1 MKKSVRANLIL
12 VLAAHAC
19 FLAEP
24 AVVHAEDANYHPQKF
39 TQPLS
44 AARGTISP
52 AGGSA
57 VYLKPEDRCDL
68 VVKEFG
74 WDRDQCGTIDQL
86 IFGFTPEIDNLT
98 VEKPVSDGYV
108 SLADWDSADR
118 NEEIRSLEDSFKESV
133 KAQSQRIGK
142 NISFDGWLVYP
153 QIDKGRNVLY
163 YANILNWGGDRTIN
177 ISVSI
182 FDRQGYV
189 PIKIVPMNSNI
200 TSDGVQKIVAA
211 SAAAYKPQAG
221 SSYFEFSSGDKVAG
235 YGALGVLA
243 TMLGVKYGGA
253 ASAGLIALLLVVL
266 KKGAFILLLPLV
278 WLRRLFSRNK
288 AGS

>member
-1 MKKSVRANLIL
+1 MNKSVRENLIFIM
-12 VLAAHAC
+12 VAHAC
-19 FLAEP
+19 FLAQP
-24 AVVHAEDANYHPQKF
+24 AIVHAEDTDYHPQNF

-44 AARGTISP
+44 AARGTITP
-52 AGGSA
+52 AGGGA
-57 VYLKPEDRCDL
+57 IYLKPEDRCDL

-118 NEEIRSLEDSFKESV
+118 NEEISSLEESFKESV
-133 KAQSQRIGK
+133 KAQSGRLGQDIR
-142 NISFDGWLVYP
+142 FDGWLVYP
-153 QIDKGRNVLY
+153 QIDKGKNILY
-163 YANILNWGGDRTIN
+163 YANILNWAGDRTIN

-189 PIKIVPMNSNI
+189 PIKIVPVNGNV
-200 TSDGVQKIVAA
+200 TSDAVQKIVEA
-211 SAAAYKPQAG
+211 SADAYKPKAG

-243 TMLGVKYGGA
+243 TMLGVKYGKA
-253 ASAGLIALLLVVL
+253 AGAGLIALALLVL

-278 WLRRLFSRNK
+278 WLRRLFNRKK

>member
-1 MKKSVRANLIL
+1 MNKSIRKKLIFIL
-12 VLAAHAC
+12 VAHGCLLAQ
-19 FLAEP
+19 P
-24 AVVHAEDANYHPQKF
+24 AIVHAEDANYHPQNF

-44 AARGTISP
+44 AARGTITP
-52 AGGSA
+52 AGSGA
-57 VYLKPEDRCDL
+57 FYLKPEDRCDL

-74 WDRDQCGTIDQL
+74 WDRGECGSIDQL

-108 SLADWDSADR
+108 SLADWDSGDR
-118 NEEIRSLEDSFKESV
+118 SEEIGSIEESFKDSV
-133 KAQSQRIGK
+133 KAQSQRLGQDIR
-142 NISFDGWLVYP
+142 FDGWLVYP
-153 QIDKGRNVLY
+153 QIDKGKNILY

-189 PIKIVPMNSNI
+189 PIKIVPVNGNI
-200 TSDGVQKIVAA
+200 TGEDVQKIVAA

-253 ASAGLIALLLVVL
+253 ASAGLIALALVVL
-266 KKGAFILLLPLV
+266 KKGAFLVLLPLV
-278 WLRRLFSRNK
+278 WLRRLFSRKK
-288 AGS
+288 ADG

>member
-1 MKKSVRANLIL
+1 MNKSVRQNLIFVL
-12 VLAAHAC
+12 VAQACLLAG
-19 FLAEP
+19 P
-24 AVVHAEDANYHPQKF
+24 VIVHAEDANYHPQQF
-39 TQPLS
+39 TQPLT
-44 AARGTISP
+44 AARGTITP
-52 AGGSA
+52 AGSGA
-57 VYLKPEDRCDL
+57 IYLKPEDRCAL

-74 WDRDQCGTIDQL
+74 WDRDQCGSIDQL

-108 SLADWDSADR
+108 SLADWDSGDR
-118 NEEIRSLEDSFKESV
+118 SQEIGSIEESFKDSV
-133 KAQSQRIGK
+133 KAQSQRLGQDIR
-142 NISFDGWLVYP
+142 FDGWLVYP
-153 QIDKGRNVLY
+153 QIDKGKNILY

-189 PIKIVPMNSNI
+189 PLKIVPVNGNI
-200 TSDGVQKIVAA
+200 TGDDVQKIVTA

-221 SSYFEFSSGDKVAG
+221 SSYFEYSSGDKVAG

-253 ASAGLIALLLVVL
+253 ASAGLIALALLVL
-266 KKGAFILLLPLV
+266 KKGAFLVLLPLV
-278 WLRRLFSRNK
+278 WLRRLFGRKK
-288 AGS
+288 ADS

>member
-1 MKKSVRANLIL
+1 MNKSVSENLIFIL
-12 VLAAHAC
+12 VAHA
-19 FLAEP
+19 FLLAEP
-24 AVVHAEDANYHPQKF
+24 AVLRAEDANYHPQDF
-39 TQPLS
+39 TQPLN
-44 AARGTISP
+44 ATRGTIAP
-52 AGGSA
+52 AGSGA
-57 VYLKPEDRCDL
+57 FYLKPEDRCDL

-74 WDRDQCGTIDQL
+74 WDRDGCSTIDQL

-118 NEEIRSLEDSFKESV
+118 NEEIRSLEESFKDSV
-133 KAQSQRIGK
+133 KAQSQRLGQDIR
-142 NISFDGWLVYP
+142 FDGWLVYP
-153 QIDKGRNVLY
+153 QIDKAKNVLY

-189 PIKIVPMNSNI
+189 PIKIVPVNGNI
-200 TSDGVQKIVAA
+200 TGDDVQKIVTA

-221 SSYFEFSSGDKVAG
+221 SSYLEFSSGDKVAG

-253 ASAGLIALLLVVL
+253 AGAGLIALALVVL
-266 KKGAFILLLPLV
+266 KKGAFLLLLPLV
-278 WLRRLFSRNK
+278 WLRRLFGRKK
-288 AGS
+288 ADN

>member
-1 MKKSVRANLIL
+1 M
-12 VLAAHAC
+12 
-19 FLAEP
+19 P
-24 AVVHAEDANYHPQKF
+24 ASWRTPVIVHAEDVNYHPQNF

-52 AGGSA
+52 AGGGA
-57 VYLKPEDRCDL
+57 VYLKPEDRCNL

-86 IFGFTPEIDNLT
+86 IFGFAPEIDNLT

-118 NEEIRSLEDSFKESV
+118 NEEIRSLEESFKESV
-133 KAQSQRIGK
+133 KSQRIGK

-153 QIDKGRNVLY
+153 QIDKGKNVLY

-189 PIKIVPMNSNI
+189 PIKVVPVNSNI
-200 TSDGVQKIVAA
+200 TSDDVQKIVAA

-266 KKGAFILLLPLV
+266 KKGAFILLLPLI